1 MLSGMAREPTGRTGR
16 EAPAA
21 PTAGKANRADQLKL
35 LAAGGLVVLAGLF
48 AVLNF
53 DEVAVNWILGTWSTP
68 LIVVIVVSFLLGA
81 AADRVLA
88 LRRRRR

>member
-1 MLSGMAREPTGRTGR
+1 MLSGMASEPTGR
-16 EAPAA
+16 EPPAA
-21 PTAGKANRADQLKL
+21 PTAGTAKRADQVKL
-35 LAAGGLVVLAGLF
+35 LAAGGLVVLVGLF